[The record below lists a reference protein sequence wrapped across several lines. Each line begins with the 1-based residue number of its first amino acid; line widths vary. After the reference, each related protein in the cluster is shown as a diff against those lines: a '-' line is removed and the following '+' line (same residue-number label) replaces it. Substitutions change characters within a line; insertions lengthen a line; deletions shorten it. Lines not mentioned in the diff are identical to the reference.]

1 MVILIAY
8 RILSPI
14 CRLKLNEH
22 WSNWKD
28 LFLTAV
34 QEHIPIKTVGD
45 KNSPPWIDG
54 EVRHLIRKKYAALK
68 KFRLNKSPERKL
80 KVRKLSQNIKYLV
93 RSKHRQYLAKIEASF
108 KVNPKEFWSYHR
120 VFLGGRSCT
129 NSAISYDG
137 EVATKPAQK
146 AELLNKYFCS
156 VFLSAARDVNTEPT
170 NNSLRTDLEISQV
183 QVSVDDVTKHLIG
196 LDTSKAC
203 GPDGIPA
210 RLLKECG
217 QQIAPSLCGIFN
229 QSLSS
234 GQIPTEWKSTNITP
248 IHKKDSK
255 EPAENYRPISLL
267 PIVSKV
273 LEHCIFNCL
282 YDHVNNLITPLQHGF
297 LRNRSC
303 VIQLLSVLH
312 TIGRN
317 LDKNIQTDVIYL
329 DYAKAFDTVDHNVLL
344 SKLKAY
350 GVSGQLLT
358 WFADYLS
365 GRHQR
370 VVIDGATSQWA
381 PVTSGVP
388 QGSLLGPMLFII
400 FINDLPDVA
409 IGDVFTSLYADDTK
423 VYRNINTIEDCMSMQ
438 KTLINMDTWT
448 RQNNIRFNASKCK
461 ALTIIRKK
469 RPLNFIYKLDN
480 VELERVSTEKDVGVN
495 ITNSLT
501 WNTHIHAIIAKA
513 NKLLGLLKRTCPLL
527 NDVSA
532 RRSLYLALVKSQL
545 SYATQVWSPH
555 KIALKT
561 QIERVQRRATR
572 WILKQRV
579 GVMSYRDR
587 LLTLKLLPLTFDRE
601 LKDLVFFYKCLN
613 GFTDIN
619 VSHFVSFVSHG
630 RTRQSNSY
638 NLKTPVCKTSTFQA
652 SYFNRIVKLWNY
664 ICKFSPPT
672 SFSTPASFCNF
683 VTEHRF
689 HLLHNHFDIYY
700 PCTWSIVRSCPC
712 HP

>member
-1 MVILIAY
+1 M
-8 RILSPI
+8 
-14 CRLKLNEH
+14 
-22 WSNWKD
+22 
-28 LFLTAV
+28 
-34 QEHIPIKTVGD
+34 
-45 KNSPPWIDG
+45 
-54 EVRHLIRKKYAALK
+54 
-68 KFRLNKSPERKL
+68 
-80 KVRKLSQNIKYLV
+80 
-93 RSKHRQYLAKIEASF
+93 
-108 KVNPKEFWSYHR
+108 
-120 VFLGGRSCT
+120 FLGGRSCT
-129 NSAISYDG
+129 NSAISYDD

-156 VFLSAARDVNTEPT
+156 VFLSAAPDVNIEPT
-170 NNSLRTDLEISQV
+170 NNSLRTDMEISQV

-234 GQIPTEWKSTNITP
+234 GQIPTEWKSANITP

-273 LEHCIFNCL
+273 LERCVFNCL

-303 VIQLLSVLH
+303 VTQLLSVLH

-317 LDKNIQTDVIYL
+317 LDKNIQADVIYL
-329 DYAKAFDTVDHNVLL
+329 DFAKAFDTVDHNVLL

-358 WFADYLS
+358 WFANYLS

-388 QGSLLGPMLFII
+388 QGSLLGPLLFII

-438 KTLINMDTWT
+438 KTLTNMDTWT

-461 ALTIIRKK
+461 ALTITRKK
-469 RPLNFIYKLDN
+469 SPLNFIYKLDN
-480 VELERVSTEKDVGVN
+480 VELEHVSTEKDVGVN

-513 NKLLGLLKRTCPLL
+513 NELLGLLKRTCPLL

-532 RRSLYLALVKSQL
+532 RRSLYLALVKSHL
-545 SYATQVWSPH
+545 SYATQVWSPD

-579 GVMSYRDR
+579 GVMSYRDK

-613 GFTDIN
+613 GFTDLN

-630 RTRQSNSY
+630 RTKLSNSY

-664 ICKFSPPT
+664 ICKFSPPHQ
-672 SFSTPASFCNF
+672 FFNYCF
-683 VTEHRF
+683 
-689 HLLHNHFDIYY
+689 LLQLWY
-700 PCTWSIVRSCPC
+700 
-712 HP
+712 

>member
-1 MVILIAY
+1 MI
-8 RILSPI
+8 
-14 CRLKLNEH
+14 
-22 WSNWKD
+22 
-28 LFLTAV
+28 T
-34 QEHIPIKTVGD
+34 
-45 KNSPPWIDG
+45 
-54 EVRHLIRKKYAALK
+54 
-68 KFRLNKSPERKL
+68 
-80 KVRKLSQNIKYLV
+80 
-93 RSKHRQYLAKIEASF
+93 LAKIEASF
-108 KVNPKEFWSYHR
+108 KDNPKEFWSYHK
-120 VFLGGRSCT
+120 VFMGGRSCT
-129 NSAISYDG
+129 NSSICYDG

-156 VFLSAARDVNTEPT
+156 VFLSATPDVNIDPT
-170 NNSLRTDLEISQV
+170 NNSPRTDMEISQI
-183 QVSVDDVTKHLIG
+183 QVSVDDVTNHLNG

-203 GPDGIPA
+203 GPDGISA
-210 RLLKECG
+210 RLLKECS

-234 GQIPTEWKSTNITP
+234 GQIPTEWKSADITP

-273 LEHCIFNCL
+273 LERCVFNCL

-303 VIQLLSVLH
+303 VTQLLPVLH
-312 TIGRN
+312 TIGQN

-329 DYAKAFDTVDHNVLL
+329 DFAKAFDTVDHNVLL
-344 SKLKAY
+344 SKLRAY

-358 WFADYLS
+358 WFANYLS
-365 GRHQR
+365 GRLQR

-388 QGSLLGPMLFII
+388 QGSLLGPLLFVI

-409 IGDVFTSLYADDTK
+409 VGDVFTSLYADDTK
-423 VYRNINTIEDCMSMQ
+423 VYRNINTFDDCMSMQ
-438 KTLINMDTWT
+438 KTLTNMDTWT
-448 RQNNIRFNASKCK
+448 RDNNIRFNASKCK
-461 ALTIIRKK
+461 ALTITRKK
-469 RPLNFIYKLDN
+469 SPLNFIYKLDN
-480 VELERVSTEKDVGVN
+480 VELERVSTEKDVGVS

-501 WNTHIHAIIAKA
+501 WNTHIHSITAKA

-545 SYATQVWSPH
+545 SYATQVWSPD

-601 LKDLVFFYKCLN
+601 LKDLVFFYKCRK
-613 GFTDIN
+613 GFTDLN
-619 VSHFVSFVSHG
+619 VYDFVSPVSHG
-630 RTRQSNSY
+630 RTRLSNPY

-664 ICKFSPPT
+664 ICKLSPPT
-672 SFSTPASFCNF
+672 SFSTTASFRNF
-683 VTEHRF
+683 VTEHMF
-689 HLLHNHFDIYY
+689 HLLQNHFDIFY
-700 PCTWSIVRSCPC
+700 PCTWSIVRSCSC